1 MITLVRWAVAY
12 VFVVSGTMKWMN
24 QELADT
30 FIQLRLPYPE
40 QLMMAVAVT
49 EIVCGFLILINRG
62 ARLAAIPL
70 MGIMAAALALTK
82 IPLISSG
89 FMNFAFGARLDI
101 VMLLLL
107 FVLYNYNGKMK

>member
-12 VFVVSGTMKWMN
+12 VFVVSGTMKLMN
-24 QELADT
+24 PELANT

-49 EIVCGFLILINRG
+49 EVVCGILILINRG
-62 ARLAAIPL
+62 TRLAVMPL
-70 MGIMAAALALTK
+70 MGIMVAALILTK
-82 IPLISSG
+82 IPLLSSG
-89 FMNFAFGARLDI
+89 FMDFAFGARLDI

-107 FVLYNYNGKMK
+107 FVLHNHRGILK